1 MTVGSVCLHVISI
14 ALFDH
19 VISVCTM
26 NIDSRTL
33 LSVLDIA
40 TCGSQSTEPIY
51 IWFENR
57 EVEHTNMSPGIEVY
71 FFLWQSKCCRGFLRN
86 V

>member
-51 IWFENR
+51 IWFENT
-57 EVEHTNMSPGIEVY
+57 EVEHVSRDRI
-71 FFLWQSKCCRGFLRN
+71 FFIFMAKQMLPWVS
-86 V
+86 